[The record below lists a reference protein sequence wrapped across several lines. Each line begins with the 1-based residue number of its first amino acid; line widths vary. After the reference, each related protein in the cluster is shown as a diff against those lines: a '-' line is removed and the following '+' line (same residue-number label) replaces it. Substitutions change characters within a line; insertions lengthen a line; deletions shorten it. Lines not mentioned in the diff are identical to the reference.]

1 MRACRHGGAL
11 LLAERNLI
19 VITAT
24 TAGLNVA
31 SDRSNEGTRAPA
43 YQAYRLLHW
52 AFVAAPVIAGVDK
65 FFDLLTHWDK
75 YLAPSLLNLSPLSAA
90 RTMDA
95 VGFVEI
101 IAGTRSAIVPSSSL
115 VPTLSTLS
123 LQSPFRPI
131 VLCLWCQ

>member
-52 AFVAAPVIAGVDK
+52 AFAAAPGIAGGGK

-75 YLAPSLLNLSPLSAA
+75 YLAPSLLNLSPLNAA

-95 VGFVEI
+95 VGFVE
-101 IAGTRSAIVPSSSL
+101 SL
-115 VPTLSTLS
+115 APLLVAVTPG
-123 LQSPFRPI
+123 I
-131 VLCLWCQ
+131 GAYV